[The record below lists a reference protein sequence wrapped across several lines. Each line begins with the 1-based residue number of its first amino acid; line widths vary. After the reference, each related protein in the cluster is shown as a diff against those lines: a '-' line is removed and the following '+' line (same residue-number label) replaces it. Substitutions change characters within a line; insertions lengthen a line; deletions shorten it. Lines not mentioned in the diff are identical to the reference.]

1 MTYDKL
7 EKLMASIKS
16 IEVYTE
22 ARIHLIHSDDYNTK
36 TNDKHVDRVT
46 RAKQEI
52 FELFQA
58 K

>member
-1 MTYDKL
+1 MTYDNI
-7 EKLMASIKS
+7 EKLMNLLDTLR
-16 IEVYTE
+16 VYHE
-22 ARIHLIHSDDYNTK
+22 ARIHDLKSDNLTL
-36 TNDKHVDRVT
+36 DKQDECNEKIK

>member
-1 MTYDKL
+1 MTYDKI
-7 EKLMASIKS
+7 EKLMKSIKTL
-16 IEVYTE
+16 EVYTE
-22 ARIHLIHSDDYNTK
+22 SRIHLLHSEDFTAKENDDK
-36 TNDKHVDRVT
+36 VKEIK

>member
-7 EKLMASIKS
+7 EKLMAALKTL
-16 IEVYTE
+16 EVYTE
-22 ARIHLIHSDDYNTK
+22 ARIHLLNSDHYTTAK
-36 TNDKHVDRVT
+36 NDECEEKIK

>member
-1 MTYDKL
+1 MKYDKL
-7 EKLMASIKS
+7 EKLMKLLDTLR
-16 IEVYTE
+16 VYHE
-22 ARIHLIHSDDYNTK
+22 ARIHDLHSENLK
-36 TNDKHVDRVT
+36 VDKQNECDEKIK

>member
-7 EKLMASIKS
+7 EKLMKSIKTL
-16 IEVYTE
+16 EVYTE
-22 ARIHLIHSDDYNTK
+22 SRIHLLYDDDFTAQKNQ
-36 TNDKHVDRVT
+36 DKVKEIE